1 MKPATPGTVRVR
13 REGAVA
19 RVSLDRGALNVLDRP
34 LGRALAQAVA
44 EASGDRSVA
53 VLVLDGG
60 AARGFSAGVEVADHV
75 PQTVADMLAAFHR
88 AVRALWACECPS
100 IALVHGF
107 AMGGGLEL
115 ALACDQLVVEKAARL
130 GFPEIRLG
138 CYPPVAAAIL
148 PARIGWAA
156 ANELVL
162 GGEDFTPERALALGM
177 VNRICADG
185 AREQA
190 LGELLA
196 PLLRQSPAV
205 LREARAALRLAA
217 GGAQEEALAAIEARY
232 LRELMLLRDANEGI
246 AAFMEKRAPQWQN
259 R

>member
-1 MKPATPGTVRVR
+1 MPESPGTVRVR
-13 REGAVA
+13 RQGSVM
-19 RVSLDRGALNVLDRP
+19 RLSLERGALNVLDRP

-44 EASGDRSVA
+44 EASADRSVA

-75 PQTVADMLAAFHR
+75 PGTVADMLAAFHG
-88 AVRALWACECPS
+88 AVRSLWACECPS

-115 ALACDQLVVEKAARL
+115 ALACDQVVVEQGAKL

-177 VNRICADG
+177 VNRVCEDG

-190 LGELLA
+190 LADLLA

-205 LREARAALRLAA
+205 LREARVALRLAV
-217 GGAQEEALAAIEARY
+217 GGAQESALAAIEARY
-232 LRELMLLRDANEGI
+232 LRELMSLADANEGI
-246 AAFMEKRAPQWQN
+246 AAFMAKRAPQWKN
-259 R
+259 G